1 MKTLIVYDSE
11 FGNTEQVAQAIGK
24 ALGEEASVVHAD
36 GVDADRLN
44 EYELVIV
51 GSPTQA
57 GRPTPLTKGFLN
69 RIPDGSLKGVNVT
82 GFDTRIDSQTQG
94 FVLRVFMGLLGY
106 AAGRIARNLESKGG
120 KLITQPHGFLVEG
133 KEGPLRDG
141 ELERAGAWAFTIAN
155 TPVA

>member
-1 MKTLIVYDSE
+1 MKTLVVYDSQ
-11 FGNTEQVAQAIGK
+11 FGNTERVARTLGS
-24 ALGEEASVVHAD
+24 ALGEEASVVQVD

-51 GSPTQA
+51 GSPTQG
-57 GRPTPLTKGFLN
+57 GRPTPLTKAFLN
-69 RIPDGSLKGVNVT
+69 RIPGGGLKGVNVT

-106 AAGRIARNLESKGG
+106 AAGRIARKLESKGG
-120 KLITQPHGFLVEG
+120 TLITQPRGFLVEG
-133 KEGPLRDG
+133 KEGPLSDG
-141 ELERAGAWAFTIAN
+141 ELERAGAWAFSIAN